1 MDEFE
6 LLLRS
11 SRTEI
16 GCVTES
22 WIHENIPD
30 ESPNIEAEICL
41 NVKGWLYVYSLQ
53 VRRRADLKRWVCV
66 WIQLH
71 PEWLMRRNC
80 NRKPLTISLTP
91 STLKLKS
98 PEAGV
103 VLCGDFNHLPT
114 KALIPPRSKTG
125 WQKQDLWRLHD
136 WSDDKTKLKK
146 ARNSVQRL
154 IWGTKK
160 PLDDKM

>member
-22 WIHENIPD
+22 WTYENIPD

-41 NVKGWLYVYSLQ
+41 NVYSLQ
-53 VRRRADLKRWVCV
+53 VRRRPDLKRWVCV

-71 PEWLMRRNC
+71 PERLMRRNC

-114 KALIPPRSKTG
+114 KALIKSHPGLKQVDKNKTCGDSMIDLMIKQNWKRQGTLFKGSSEGLRS
-125 WQKQDLWRLHD
+125 H
-136 WSDDKTKLKK
+136 
-146 ARNSVQRL
+146 
-154 IWGTKK
+154 
-160 PLDDKM
+160 